1 MSTKEWRTSC
11 DQYSKT
17 VLANV
22 STRVSTEL
30 VKIVQTKWS
39 AISDPS
45 LGNGWTQLVDTLM
58 GCEVSGTEWI

>member
-11 DQYSKT
+11 DQYSES

-30 VKIVQTKWS
+30 VKVVQTKWS
-39 AISDPS
+39 AVSDR
-45 LGNGWTQLVDTLM
+45 LLETDGRN
-58 GCEVSGTEWI
+58 